1 METETNKYT
10 IIGIFNH
17 YEYSYLVSL
26 EELFQETKDTRNKYT
41 MKDYSDRRR
50 STNLQRFN
58 FDPFT
63 GKKIDWNVVKNYK

>member
-1 METETNKYT
+1 MKTTTNRDT
-10 IIGIFNH
+10 VIGIFDH
-17 YEYSYLVSL
+17 YEYYYLVSL
-26 EELFQETKDTRNKYT
+26 EELFEETKDTSNKYA

-63 GKKIDWNVVKNYK
+63 GNKIDWNVVKNHK